1 MASDTTG
8 FRVLCRTRWTIRASS
23 LKSVLD
29 NYVVLQELWEVS
41 QGCTS
46 DPAYKGRIIG
56 VEAQDKKLQS
66 QTFSAAEGELMARM
80 TSLPSRLKATLHY
93 KAQWILGN
101 GQREKNEVNVDEP
114 QLPRHRKQPRHFESG
129 TAERKFFEDPKLLYQ
144 SIYYKALDLIIS
156 SVSKYIETFKMPV
169 SWSSTLRSSVQ
180 ATHATVAILHWLTS
194 RIISAA
200 WVTKNEWQLIS
211 EVVTVLTL
219 MLMIPATNAIIER
232 SFSAMRR
239 LKTYLRATIKQD
251 RLNHLLLLQL
261 HKEQTDALS
270 LPNK

>member
-1 MASDTTG
+1 MLKDAFDTTFEVSKLIKYLPRCDGILEKLKAEMASDTTG

-93 KAQWILGN
+93 KAQ
-101 GQREKNEVNVDEP
+101 
-114 QLPRHRKQPRHFESG
+114 
-129 TAERKFFEDPKLLYQ
+129 
-144 SIYYKALDLIIS
+144 
-156 SVSKYIETFKMPV
+156 
-169 SWSSTLRSSVQ
+169 
-180 ATHATVAILHWLTS
+180 
-194 RIISAA
+194 
-200 WVTKNEWQLIS
+200 
-211 EVVTVLTL
+211 
-219 MLMIPATNAIIER
+219 
-232 SFSAMRR
+232 
-239 LKTYLRATIKQD
+239 
-251 RLNHLLLLQL
+251 
-261 HKEQTDALS
+261 
-270 LPNK
+270 